1 MEALLRRRKFGVIL
15 LFLIHGLVEATWV
28 SRIPQVREHL
38 HAQTGALGLALLGSA
53 AGAMLSMPITGWML
67 AYFEGR
73 RILIV
78 SSMLW
83 CAALPL
89 MGFADSLLALT
100 VALTIYGMVGG
111 AMDIA
116 MNSFGAAVDSES
128 PRPVMSF
135 FHGMFSAGG
144 MVGAGIGVIVVRFGV
159 GVRTHFVVAAML
171 LMVAA
176 SLCTG
181 LFPVTPAKPR
191 PPSTGWSLP
200 ARPLLALGALAFCIL
215 FGERAM
221 ADWTGI
227 YLVQRGATNA
237 YAAAGYAAF
246 SAAMTAGRFTGDWLI
261 HRFGS
266 SATLQGGSGIAT
278 VGLLAALWLGTPA
291 AGLAGFALVGAGFAV
306 VVPILYRAANT
317 VPGTSVGLAI
327 ATVTTLGYF
336 GFFVGPPL
344 VGFAAQAI
352 TLRWALVIVALLSGT
367 VFLSAR
373 RALQVR

>member
-1 MEALLRRRKFGVIL
+1 VTALLRQRKRGIIL

-28 SRIPQVREHL
+28 SRIPQVREYL
-38 HAQTGALGLALLGSA
+38 HAQTGTFGLALLGSA
-53 AGAMLSMPITGWML
+53 AGAMLSMPLTGWML
-67 AYFEGR
+67 ARFEGR

-78 SSMLW
+78 SSVLW

-89 MGFADSLLALT
+89 MGFANSLPALT
-100 VALTIYGMVGG
+100 VALTVYGMVGG

-116 MNSFGAAVDSES
+116 MNSFGAAVDQEL

-144 MVGAGIGVIVVRFGV
+144 MVGAAVGVLVVRFGI
-159 GVRTHFVVAAML
+159 GVRTHFLVASAL

-176 SLCTG
+176 AACAV

-191 PPSTGWSLP
+191 EPTTGWSLP

-266 SATLQGGSGIAT
+266 ALTLQGGSGIAT
-278 VGLLAALWLGTPA
+278 AGLLVGLWVGTPA

-306 VVPILYRAANT
+306 VVPILYRAANA
-317 VPGTSVGLAI
+317 VQETSVGLAI

-352 TLRWALVIVALLSGT
+352 TLRWALLIVALLSAT

-373 RALQVR
+373 RALRIR